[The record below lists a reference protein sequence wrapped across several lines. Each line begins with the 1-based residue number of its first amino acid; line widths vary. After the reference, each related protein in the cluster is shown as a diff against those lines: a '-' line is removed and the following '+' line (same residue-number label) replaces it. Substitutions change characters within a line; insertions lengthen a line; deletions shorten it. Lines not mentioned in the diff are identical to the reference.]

1 MKTIFLICLLIG
13 ADLALPTVEKDTKVV
28 GGRDAREH
36 EAPYIVSLQFDR
48 LDNGNFQHVCGGSIL
63 TPTWILSAAHCITE
77 VGFEFEYRVVAGQHN
92 LAAESGREQ
101 ARKVVDFEI
110 HENFRSGPVFG
121 PFDVAVLGLEIPLN
135 LVSGVVQKI
144 NLPPSGL
151 VSTGDVTLFGWGSTS
166 DTTTPSFPNI
176 LQTVTKPIIQ
186 LEICREIVNAVFDH
200 QPLHSSNFCT
210 GPLDTNL
217 SACNGS
223 VNFEFFDV

>member
-1 MKTIFLICLLIG
+1 MKVIFLLCLLIE
-13 ADLALPTVEKDTKVV
+13 ANFALPTIEKDLKVV

-48 LDNGNFQHVCGGSIL
+48 LTNGNFQHVCGGSIL

-77 VGFEFEYRVVAGQHN
+77 VGFEFDYQVVAGQHN
-92 LAAESGREQ
+92 LATASGQEQ
-101 ARKVVDFEI
+101 ARKVVEFKI
-110 HENFRSGPVFG
+110 HENIVSGPVVG
-121 PFDVAVLGLEIPLN
+121 PFDVAVLGLESSLN
-135 LVSGVVQKI
+135 LAIGIVERI

-186 LEICREIVNAVFDH
+186 LDLCREIVNAVFDH

-217 SACNGS
+217 SACNGYTILS
-223 VNFEFFDV
+223 FFEG